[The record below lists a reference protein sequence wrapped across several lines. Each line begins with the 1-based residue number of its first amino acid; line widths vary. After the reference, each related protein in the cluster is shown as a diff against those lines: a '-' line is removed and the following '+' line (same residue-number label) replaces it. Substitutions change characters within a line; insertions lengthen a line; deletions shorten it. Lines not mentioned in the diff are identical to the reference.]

1 MDIDGHRKKAVEG
14 HKRSWKVLKGHG
26 KSFPDTRFAFQWWPV
41 GLECQA
47 KYQSLTSFFGLGVGT
62 WDLDL
67 GLTKNLFFV
76 SGVRHFYH
84 YKYQVF
90 LDKIIFLPELW
101 EQSMCLVTTI
111 IMVTRDKAEVLLSK

>member
-1 MDIDGHRKKAVEG
+1 MDIEG
-14 HKRSWKVLKGHG
+14 HKRLWKVLKGHG

-90 LDKIIFLPELW
+90 LDKIIFLPELRA
-101 EQSMCLVTTI
+101 EHVSGDHYYHGYPGQGGSVTF
-111 IMVTRDKAEVLLSK
+111 